1 MSSKR
6 AKAKTTKKR
15 PQRATSN
22 VFAMFDQ
29 SQIQE
34 FKEAFNMIDQNRDG
48 FIDKEDLHD
57 MLASLGKNPTDE
69 YLEGMMSEAPGPI
82 NFTMFLTMF
91 GEKLNG
97 TDPED
102 VIRNAFACF
111 DEEASGQQPP
121 ERLPQ
126 GTHVRAHTHICKRDQ
141 AGQDSGPLAPEPET
155 EITHPLVSV
164 SRTIKAELLSGFLPP
179 RLAKTT
185 PTPQAFPL
193 LSPAA
198 GPTHLASAL
207 DLSRNQTTSGPSGQ
221 QGRETSP
228 HPQSPE
234 GLLPH
239 SWLFP
244 GTGQSSTSR
253 GRFSSSSGT
262 AGAPQACACSG

>member
-6 AKAKTTKKR
+6 AKTKTTKKH

-34 FKEAFNMIDQNRDG
+34 FKEAFIMIDQNRDG

-69 YLEGMMSEAPGPI
+69 YLDAMMNKAPGPI

-111 DEEASGQQPP
+111 DEEAT
-121 ERLPQ
+121 
-126 GTHVRAHTHICKRDQ
+126 GTIQEDYLR
-141 AGQDSGPLAPEPET
+141 
-155 EITHPLVSV
+155 
-164 SRTIKAELLSGFLPP
+164 ELLTTVGDQFTDEEVEELYREAPINKKGNYIKFMCFYFLFYFYNYIHILKH
-179 RLAKTT
+179 RAK
-185 PTPQAFPL
+185 
-193 LSPAA
+193 
-198 GPTHLASAL
+198 
-207 DLSRNQTTSGPSGQ
+207 DKDN
-221 QGRETSP
+221 
-228 HPQSPE
+228 
-234 GLLPH
+234 
-239 SWLFP
+239 
-244 GTGQSSTSR
+244 
-253 GRFSSSSGT
+253 
-262 AGAPQACACSG
+262 

>member
-1 MSSKR
+1 MDLTTTMSSKR
-6 AKAKTTKKR
+6 TKTKTKKR

-69 YLEGMMSEAPGPI
+69 YLDAMMNEAPGPI

-111 DEEASGQQPP
+111 DEEAT
-121 ERLPQ
+121 
-126 GTHVRAHTHICKRDQ
+126 GTIQEDYLR
-141 AGQDSGPLAPEPET
+141 
-155 EITHPLVSV
+155 
-164 SRTIKAELLSGFLPP
+164 ELLTTMGDRFTDEEVDELYREAPIDKKGNFNYIEFT
-179 RLAKTT
+179 RILKHGAK
-185 PTPQAFPL
+185 
-193 LSPAA
+193 
-198 GPTHLASAL
+198 
-207 DLSRNQTTSGPSGQ
+207 DKDD
-221 QGRETSP
+221 
-228 HPQSPE
+228 
-234 GLLPH
+234 
-239 SWLFP
+239 
-244 GTGQSSTSR
+244 
-253 GRFSSSSGT
+253 
-262 AGAPQACACSG
+262 